1 MATTTRG
8 IAYPTSSD
16 NIAPL
21 ETHFAAL
28 ASSVDTALSRE
39 VAGTTATFSA
49 PLTVGGTTTQSVTF
63 DTPTTF
69 TSTPT
74 MVGNVSGGS
83 SAISAYAVS
92 FYSVSVDGFS
102 AKITRLT
109 ETSADTTLKLN
120 WIAKQNNG

>member
-28 ASSVDTALSRE
+28 ASSVDTALGLE
-39 VAGTTATFSA
+39 IAGTTATFAA

-63 DTPTTF
+63 ATPTTF
-69 TSTPT
+69 TSVPT

-83 SAISAYAVS
+83 SSVSAYAVN
-92 FYSVSVDGFS
+92 FYGVTVDGFS

-109 ETSADTTLKLN
+109 GTSADTTLKLN